1 MIRQYLFMKNY
12 CEVVVTSV
20 LPAIRSIIT
29 KDLIEKHKLTQEEA
43 ANLLGLTQ
51 PAISQYKKE
60 ARGVKVRMLEKNQEL
75 MKLLDELTIDILNR
89 SVNEKTIGMKIC
101 NICNKFK
108 SDESILK
115 LIKDIKLDYECPL
128 HL

>member
-1 MIRQYLFMKNY
+1 MKNY

-20 LPAIRSIIT
+20 LPAIRSLIT
-29 KDLIEKHKLTQEEA
+29 RDLIENHKLTQEEA

-60 ARGVKVRMLEKNQEL
+60 ARGVKVRLLEKNQEL
-75 MKLLDELTIDILNR
+75 IKLLDELTIDILNKN
-89 SVNEKTIGMKIC
+89 VNEKAIGMKIC
-101 NICNKFK
+101 NICNKLK
-108 SDESILK
+108 NDGSISKLK
-115 LIKDIKLDYECPL
+115 KDSRLNYECPL